1 MHELFILCININYKV
16 LGVGKPKM
24 KQIESI
30 KYFVYWFLTSV
41 TVHYKNY

>member
-1 MHELFILCININYKV
+1 MHKLI
-16 LGVGKPKM
+16 VGKPKM

-30 KYFVYWFLTSV
+30 KYFIYWFLTSV